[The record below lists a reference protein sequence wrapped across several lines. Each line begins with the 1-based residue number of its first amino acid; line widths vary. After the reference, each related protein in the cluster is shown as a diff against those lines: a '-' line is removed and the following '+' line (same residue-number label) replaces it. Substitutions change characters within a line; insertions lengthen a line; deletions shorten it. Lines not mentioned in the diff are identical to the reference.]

1 MGTDIHIVAQ
11 KKTEHGWEDIKFFP
25 FDWRSYGMFGFLAD
39 VRNYSA
45 IPPLSQP
52 RGLPDDYQAEDMD
65 GYHSM
70 SWLSVNELLAFNY
83 DAEFEDRRVMI
94 NGDGGCTAE
103 PGGGGVTTFRNFL
116 GGRFFDDLNTLR
128 DLGADRIVFWFDC

>member
-11 KKTEHGWEDIKFFP
+11 KKTEKGWDDIKFCP
-25 FDWRSYGMFGFLAD
+25 FDWRSYGMFGFLAG

-45 IPPLSQP
+45 VPSISQP
-52 RGLPDDYQAEDMD
+52 RGLPDDFSSQVMD
-65 GYHSM
+65 DYHSM
-70 SWLSVNELLAFNY
+70 SWLSVSELLAFNY

-94 NGDGGCTAE
+94 NGDGGCTAK
-103 PGGGGVTTFRNFL
+103 PGGGEVTTFRNFL
-116 GGRFFDDLNTLR
+116 GGQFFHDLDKLR